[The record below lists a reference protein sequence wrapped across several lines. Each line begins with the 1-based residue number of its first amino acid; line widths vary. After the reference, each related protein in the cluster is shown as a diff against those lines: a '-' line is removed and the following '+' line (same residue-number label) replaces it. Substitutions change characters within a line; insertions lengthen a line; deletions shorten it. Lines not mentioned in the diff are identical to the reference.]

1 MDYYL
6 DAHNCYQRLE
16 DEYKKYGKLIIAVD
30 FDDTIYDFHGLGR
43 TYFDIINLLKRWRNY
58 AQIIIFTGNGVD
70 KFNMIEEYCHRYGI
84 PYDGINCDSA
94 VKVNGRKMYANVYLD
109 DRGGLPMVYDHLNIL
124 IEKIERGE
132 IQYV

>member
-6 DAHNCYQRLE
+6 NPVNCYQRLE
-16 DEYKKYGKLIIAVD
+16 DEFVKYGKLIIAVD
-30 FDDTIYDFHGLGR
+30 FDDTIYDFHRLGR
-43 TYFDIINLLKRWRNY
+43 TYTNVINLLKRWDRY

-70 KFNMIEEYCHRYGI
+70 KFPEIESYCNRYGI

-94 VKVNGRKMYANVYLD
+94 VKVNGRKMYANAYLD

-124 IEKIERGE
+124 IEKIEKGE
-132 IQYV
+132 I